1 MYIYIRDIKVDTLIK
16 FIKLYIEFFNQLIFQ
31 VELMNSILP
40 VGLMR
45 VGLHLERALLF
56 KVLADRVGLPTCLVR
71 GHSGRAWVE
80 VALPVLSSTPR
91 PAYPSHLLQPTHI
104 VDLMSSPGTLHP
116 LGSYQASLYCGY
128 V

>member
-1 MYIYIRDIKVDTLIK
+1 
-16 FIKLYIEFFNQLIFQ
+16 
-31 VELMNSILP
+31 MNSIVP

-56 KVLADRVGLPTCLVR
+56 KVLADRVGLPVSLVR
-71 GHSGRAWVE
+71 GDCGRAWVE
-80 VALPVLSSTPR
+80 VALPVLGSAPH
-91 PAYPSHLLQPTHI
+91 PAYPSHILQPTHL

-116 LGSYQASLYCGY
+116 LGSYQASLYCGL